1 MELINIFSH
10 TLTPP
15 VSMFV
20 EHPVIIINKLNKINT
35 VKLLDISKNILSL
48 GSIMIYNFL

>member
-1 MELINIFSH
+1 MKLINIFSH

-35 VKLLDISKNILSL
+35 IKPLDMKVNNLF
-48 GSIMIYNFL
+48 GSIMIYNLL

>member
-35 VKLLDISKNILSL
+35 IKPLDMRVNNLF